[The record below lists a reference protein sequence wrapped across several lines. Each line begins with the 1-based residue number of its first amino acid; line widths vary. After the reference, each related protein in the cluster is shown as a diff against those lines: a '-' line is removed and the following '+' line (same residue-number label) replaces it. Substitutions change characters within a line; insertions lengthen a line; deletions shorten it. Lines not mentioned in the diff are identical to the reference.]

1 MAKNPLA
8 GKSKKPQ
15 LAPQNK
21 PPKAK
26 KPKLP
31 KPTQNVTTYKP
42 KSVSIPK
49 AKKAKPPKVDKR
61 KAQKNDTARR
71 KVLSRI
77 DKWVQKGYT
86 FNQSVYDKIAGAT
99 ADEIKAQ
106 FGGAK
111 LNAYFE
117 TKPPKAPKEKVKNPP
132 KISYKRIKNK
142 ERTAYEKANNP
153 PKKKPKKISYDR
165 IKKKERKEAEI
176 ELQKERAR
184 VNARIRR
191 LQKRGYYFDTDEIAH
206 LRGLTLDELKEKFG
220 RDTVYNQAIWINK
233 DTNEVIQ
240 GTTRRQMERREAA
253 RKAAETRSKKK
264 GRNFLP
270 HEEDIIIGNFH
281 AGISAMVRPI
291 KEQLHAIVD
300 SAVDENGKQAVAR
313 AITRH
318 IDELRQ
324 IMLELEESPKPWVTE
339 WVRRQGTAITRFI
352 SDIYDRALT
361 SEELRQAGR
370 LEEQSEVEF
379 NTIVGDYD
387 FDEYDDE

>member
-15 LAPQNK
+15 LASQNK

-31 KPTQNVTTYKP
+31 KLAQTIKPYKP
-42 KSVSIPK
+42 KSKPFPK
-49 AKKAKPPKVDKR
+49 PKKAKPPKVDKR
-61 KAQKNDTARR
+61 KRQKNDTARR
-71 KVLSRI
+71 KILNRI
-77 DKWVQKGYT
+77 NKWVEKGYT

-99 ADEIKAQ
+99 AEEIKEQ

-132 KISYKRIKNK
+132 KISYKRVKNK

-165 IKKKERKEAEI
+165 IKKQERKIADTELSKER
-176 ELQKERAR
+176 QRVTAR
-184 VNARIRR
+184 VRR
-191 LQKRGYYFDTDEIAH
+191 LQKRGYYFDSDELVNI
-206 LRGLTLDELKEKFG
+206 RDLTLDELREQYG
-220 RDTVYNQAIWINK
+220 RDTIYKKAIWIDK

-240 GTTRRQMERREAA
+240 GTTRRQMERREAG
-253 RKAAETRSKKK
+253 RKAAQTRAKKK

-270 HEEDIIIGNFH
+270 HEEDIIIGNLH
-281 AGISAMVRPI
+281 SEISDMVRPI
-291 KEQLHAIVD
+291 KEQLHGIVD
-300 SAVDENGKQAVAR
+300 SAVEENGKQSVAR

-324 IMLELEESPKPWVTE
+324 IMLELDESPKPWDTE
-339 WVRRQGTAITRFI
+339 YVRRQGTAITRFI

-370 LEEQSEVEF
+370 LEEQSEVEY
-379 NTIVGDYD
+379 NTIAGDYD

>member
-1 MAKNPLA
+1 MARSKQELDDIKPA
-8 GKSKKPQ
+8 EKDSPKGKKSSTKKPSV
-15 LAPQNK
+15 K
-21 PPKAK
+21 PTQTRK
-26 KPKLP
+26 KPKRKKLTITEQER
-31 KPTQNVTTYKP
+31 KR
-42 KSVSIPK
+42 
-49 AKKAKPPKVDKR
+49 AK
-61 KAQKNDTARR
+61 
-71 KVLSRI
+71 
-77 DKWVQKGYT
+77 
-86 FNQSVYDKIAGAT
+86 
-99 ADEIKAQ
+99 E
-106 FGGAK
+106 
-111 LNAYFE
+111 
-117 TKPPKAPKEKVKNPP
+117 
-132 KISYKRIKNK
+132 RIK
-142 ERTAYEKANNP
+142 
-153 PKKKPKKISYDR
+153 
-165 IKKKERKEAEI
+165 
-176 ELQKERAR
+176 
-184 VNARIRR
+184 R
-191 LQKRGYYFDTDEIAH
+191 LQKRGYYIDPDDILNLDKANIHKIRKEYGKDTIY
-206 LRGLTLDELKEKFG
+206 KK
-220 RDTVYNQAIWINK
+220 AIWINK

-281 AGISAMVRPI
+281 AEISAMVRPI

-324 IMLELEESPKPWVTE
+324 IMLELEESPKPWDTE